1 MQLRKVLKF
10 LCAHFRPLANPEYSR
25 LARGP
30 EKKVN
35 RRTHWRQ
42 TCGENF
48 AYPGMFAKFAVTGT
62 VISLL

>member
-10 LCAHFRPLANPEYSR
+10 LCAHFRPLANPENSR

-30 EKKVN
+30 EKKAN
-35 RRTHWRQ
+35 RRTRWQ
-42 TCGENF
+42 AYGENF
-48 AYPGMFAKFAVTGT
+48 AYTGMFAKFAVTGT